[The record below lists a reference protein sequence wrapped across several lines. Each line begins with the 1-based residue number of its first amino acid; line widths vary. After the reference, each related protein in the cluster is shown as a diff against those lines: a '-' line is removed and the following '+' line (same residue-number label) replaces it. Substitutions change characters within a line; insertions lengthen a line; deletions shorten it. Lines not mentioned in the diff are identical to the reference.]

1 MYGEEAI
8 DVRCMLLGSGGEN
21 WRLVKDGGNKQ
32 RGGFRLKPLVGRLLF
47 CYVRFKKI
55 DFLTKYRGKTL
66 TSLYIYLFLLVIV
79 FRAVTS

>member
-32 RGGFRLKPLVGRLLF
+32 RGGFWLKPLVVLLRK
-47 CYVRFKKI
+47 VQKNRFSHKI
-55 DFLTKYRGKTL
+55 PGKNTH
-66 TSLYIYLFLLVIV
+66 TFIYLFIYFFLLSYLG
-79 FRAVTS
+79 R